1 MNIYINNPVFNV
13 EYITINLY
21 TKHLLESIQ
30 DNYYLKNQLII
41 LMNQLLSKDAVYY
54 RSKYIIQLK
63 SIFKTLYDNNLINF
77 NGITLV
83 KLDKNQS
90 KNNEIILLNTVLC
103 YNFIIKII
111 SNIKKNYSINKT
123 EINISLFITNK
134 IVLSNICP
142 HFSVYITDIK
152 IENMIG
158 KYKLYNNDNI
168 GLIYHYIEPLKINHM
183 DNTIKISNLDELF
196 TFYFKNRNSFKQY
209 YIDRIFFNVFF
220 QIFYSLCVLSKYEIS
235 HNDLKPSNIMI
246 NGGFSSNNIDY
257 DKYIIKYKNEI
268 YEFNVPYCGFKIK
281 IIDFGLSSCNLNKD
295 LINPI
300 SEKYHLLNEAGIYNL
315 FSDIYDLHYIIN
327 NIMTQYDVNYISPK
341 LYEFLT
347 TIINIKYI
355 GTHNSNK
362 FINEYYRLA
371 FPFEIKYFMEN
382 MNISSELNY
391 DQKQKLIVTD
401 NIVNDIKTYLLE
413 LTDDKY
419 IDDSIVNMLIDP
431 LDNNKNMILTPFETI
446 KLFVPYRVEKKNSP
460 INKYFLC
467 VCE

>member
-1 MNIYINNPVFNV
+1 MYINNPVFDV

-21 TKHLLESIQ
+21 TEYLLK
-30 DNYYLKNQLII
+30 DNQNNDDLKNQLII

-63 SIFKTLYDNNLINF
+63 TIFKILYDNNLINF
-77 NGITLV
+77 NDITLI
-83 KLDKNQS
+83 KLENNQS
-90 KNNEIILLNTVLC
+90 KNNEIILLNTILC
-103 YNFIIKII
+103 YKFIIKII
-111 SNIKKNYSINKT
+111 SNIKKNHSINNT
-123 EINISLFITNK
+123 EKNISLFITNK
-134 IVLSNICP
+134 LVLPNICP

-152 IENMIG
+152 IENIIG

-168 GLIYHYIEPLKINHM
+168 GLIYHYIQPLKINHM
-183 DNTIKISNLDELF
+183 DNIIKISNLDDLF
-196 TFYFKNRNSFKQY
+196 IFYSNNKNNINQD
-209 YIDRIFFNVFF
+209 YIDQILFNVFF
-220 QIFYSLCVLSKYEIS
+220 QIFYSLCVLSKYEIN

-246 NGGFSSNNIDY
+246 NGGFSYNNTEY

-281 IIDFGLSSCNLNKD
+281 IIDFGLSSCKLNND
-295 LINPI
+295 LTNPS
-300 SEKYHLLNEAGIYNL
+300 SEKYYLLNEAGIYNL
-315 FSDIYDLHYIIN
+315 FSNKYDLHYIIN
-327 NIMTQYDVNYISPK
+327 NIMTQYDIYYISPNIYQ
-341 LYEFLT
+341 LLT
-347 TIINIKYI
+347 TIVDIKYI
-355 GTHNSNK
+355 GTQKNNK
-362 FINEYYRLA
+362 FINQYYRLG
-371 FPFEIKYFMEN
+371 FPFEIKYFMDN
-382 MNISSELNY
+382 MNIDYELNY